1 MWGLFAVELLL
12 LKPRAVG
19 NFPLGAFDLKKK
31 GFVPFIISNHYCT
44 HGWPW
49 RGSTGTSADT
59 HVLPPSAMKKAK
71 KIQSPKEVLLM
82 MSFDHEH
89 LWSRS
94 SSHISW
100 RSNSASSLVP
110 SQLHCL
116 SFLLPWAPQDHHHIE
131 FHSRKKLPIVQTHCM
146 SHQNYFSL
154 TICKRWWNGFDLK
167 CHLTKTSAN

>member
-1 MWGLFAVELLL
+1 MWGLFAVELL

-89 LWSRS
+89 LYPRLT
-94 SSHISW
+94 
-100 RSNSASSLVP
+100 SAA
-110 SQLHCL
+110 QLPPFL
-116 SFLLPWAPQDHHHIE
+116 SFLSFAMSWKASPPCISEFLPLE
-131 FHSRKKLPIVQTHCM
+131 SVFHQL
-146 SHQNYFSL
+146 SL
-154 TICKRWWNGFDLK
+154 LSIWHGWLLGSVSSSL
-167 CHLTKTSAN
+167 LY

>member
-1 MWGLFAVELLL
+1 MWGLFAVEV
-12 LKPRAVG
+12 PRAVG

-89 LWSRS
+89 LYPRLT
-94 SSHISW
+94 
-100 RSNSASSLVP
+100 SAA
-110 SQLHCL
+110 QLPPFL
-116 SFLLPWAPQDHHHIE
+116 SFLSFAMSWKASPPWKIRAFQSSCLE
-131 FHSRKKLPIVQTHCM
+131 SL
-146 SHQNYFSL
+146 FSINFQCYQYGQL
-154 TICKRWWNGFDLK
+154 FGNTM
-167 CHLTKTSAN
+167 